1 MLDRYKNLIK
11 VEIKNKVPETFF
23 PRPTE
28 LDYQRGFINR
38 YFIQMRATPG
48 APIFEV
54 NEDVYSQFENS
65 EYYNRVSIN
74 WKIKGN
80 LEDSYTEKG
89 EFIPS
94 VHTVN
99 KLIIQEAEK
108 TMSELNLY
116 LVNTKQFHK
125 LV

>member
-1 MLDRYKNLIK
+1 MIDRYKKLIK
-11 VEIKNKVPETFF
+11 VEIKNKAPQTFF
-23 PRPTE
+23 PRPSE
-28 LDYQRGFINR
+28 IDYQRGFINR
-38 YFIQMRATPG
+38 YFIQMRGTLGAT
-48 APIFEV
+48 IFEV
-54 NEDVYSQFENS
+54 NEDVYSQYENS
-65 EYYNRVSIN
+65 DYYNRVAIN

-80 LEDSYTEKG
+80 LEDSYTERG
-89 EFIPS
+89 DFIPS

-108 TMSELNLY
+108 IMPEINLY